1 MALRAIRGIT
11 CATLV
16 ARRLTSRSS
25 GRVQRHRPAS
35 PGSSAGA
42 PLSSRSVRRLENQLR
57 LPTLL
62 LVALGSLAAGC
73 ATSRRDAS
81 LVSCLHHLE
90 VRDYSCAR
98 VPDGEKIGVT
108 PLKCVAFRADSPAPA
123 SACRPSGE
131 AVSPPRSESDPR
143 VGVFGAEWGSLAT
156 AVRPNLRE
164 VPAGE
169 YQLQVSYT
177 YDHVGGA
184 VCSCVSDVFKVE
196 RPFLLAEF
204 Q

>member
-1 MALRAIRGIT
+1 M
-11 CATLV
+11 
-16 ARRLTSRSS
+16 
-25 GRVQRHRPAS
+25 
-35 PGSSAGA
+35 
-42 PLSSRSVRRLENQLR
+42 R

-62 LVALGSLAAGC
+62 VCALAILPSGC
-73 ATSRRDAS
+73 ATSRHDAS

-90 VRDYSCAR
+90 VRDFSCAL
-98 VPDGEKIGVT
+98 VPDGEKVGVT
-108 PLKCVAFRADSPAPA
+108 PLRCIAVRAAAPAPS
-123 SACRPSGE
+123 SACHPSGE
-131 AVSPPRSESDPR
+131 VVTPPRSESDPT

-156 AVRPNLRE
+156 VVQPYLRE

-169 YQLQVSYT
+169 YQLQASYT